1 MNLARE
7 AARIVRR
14 ARLGRSAQP
23 ALGQPS
29 ALVVPVPEAD
39 QVLSSL
45 GREQLQPGM
54 PYHVTVLYPFAPPA
68 ELSGAEPEL
77 VSLLGSRAS
86 FPFRLVKVERF
97 PGVLYLE
104 PEPSGPFVE
113 LTTAVWGRWPRFPP
127 YGGRFPTVVPHL
139 TVAEGGEPPGLAT
152 ALAARLPMA
161 ATASA
166 VWLMVEEEG
175 GWSRR
180 LDVPLR
186 LIRGP

>member
-68 ELSGAEPEL
+68 EFACG
-77 VSLLGSRAS
+77 
-86 FPFRLVKVERF
+86 
-97 PGVLYLE
+97 Y
-104 PEPSGPFVE
+104 
-113 LTTAVWGRWPRFPP
+113 
-127 YGGRFPTVVPHL
+127 
-139 TVAEGGEPPGLAT
+139 VAAG
-152 ALAARLPMA
+152 
-161 ATASA
+161 
-166 VWLMVEEEG
+166 
-175 GWSRR
+175 
-180 LDVPLR
+180 
-186 LIRGP
+186 